1 MRLGNY
7 IKEAR
12 HKRGLTQW
20 ELSRLSGLTRSHLS
34 RLELDN
40 YENPS
45 AQTFLALAKAL
56 KVSPNELYEVA
67 GYVEPGKAPK
77 RPRRTREEVL
87 AQLQTAQPLAIPVY
101 TGVKSLKSEVP
112 DVVQYACWGLSN
124 KLEKSVI
131 GVLAKGFSLQ
141 PDVMEDD
148 IIFVD
153 QAMAPA
159 KGNIVLYSVGNEFR
173 LLRNR
178 ETSAVSGSGQDGGEF
193 IGVVIG
199 INRKL

>member
-1 MRLGNY
+1 MKLGNF
-7 IKEAR
+7 IKETR

-34 RLELDN
+34 RLELDS

-77 RPRRTREEVL
+77 RSRRTREEVL

-112 DVVQYACWGLSN
+112 DVVQYACWGLNN

-131 GVLAKGFSLQ
+131 GVLASGFSLR
-141 PDVMEDD
+141 PDVLEND
-148 IIFVD
+148 IVFVD
-153 QAMAPA
+153 QAMTPVH
-159 KGNIVLYSVGNEFR
+159 GNIVLYCSGDMFR
-173 LLRNR
+173 LVRYKDGSTPAALRK
-178 ETSAVSGSGQDGGEF
+178 DGDEV